1 MYIENMYFVESS
13 VMAISLLCFIYSA
26 NNLVEKN
33 KIILPTILAII
44 GITAYQGTIG
54 FLMAFTFLIT
64 LNWNNLFI
72 FSHLFEY
79 VKILNVFLIDILGF
93 IIVILLMI
101 VHEYFHAITFSKKED
116 IYIWFQGFG
125 MITHCTEIKNVKE
138 YLYTLLLPNLLITL
152 PLSIFVIFVKIS
164 NPLILKMIGLVSSI
178 IILGAINDFATMV
191 YIIRNRK
198 QIEYLQLSGKY
209 MYYKKK

>member
-1 MYIENMYFVESS
+1 MP
-13 VMAISLLCFIYSA
+13 L
-26 NNLVEKN
+26 
-33 KIILPTILAII
+33 
-44 GITAYQGTIG
+44 
-54 FLMAFTFLIT
+54 
-64 LNWNNLFI
+64 
-72 FSHLFEY
+72 
-79 VKILNVFLIDILGF
+79 
-93 IIVILLMI
+93 
-101 VHEYFHAITFSKKED
+101 ED

-138 YLYTLLLPNLLITL
+138 YLYTLLLPNLRITL
-152 PLSIFVIFVKIS
+152 PLSIFVIFVKLS

-178 IILGAINDFATMV
+178 IILGAINDLATIV

>member
-1 MYIENMYFVESS
+1 
-13 VMAISLLCFIYSA
+13 MAIKFKGYL
-26 NNLVEKN
+26 KN
-33 KIILPTILAII
+33 DNQLKKVNESQLKKVTLEWIDYLFAFFIILYPLTKGLK
-44 GITAYQGTIG
+44 
-54 FLMAFTFLIT
+54 LLISRY
-64 LNWNNLFI
+64 NGK
-72 FSHLFEY
+72 
-79 VKILNVFLIDILGF
+79 VLNVFLIDILGF

-101 VHEYFHAITFSKKED
+101 IHEYFHAITFSKKED
-116 IYIWFQGFG
+116 IQIWFQGFG
-125 MITHCTEIKNVKE
+125 MITHCTQIKNIKE

-178 IILGAINDFATMV
+178 IILGAINDFATIV

>member
-1 MYIENMYFVESS
+1 
-13 VMAISLLCFIYSA
+13 MAIKFKGYL
-26 NNLVEKN
+26 KN
-33 KIILPTILAII
+33 DNQLKKVNESQLKKMTLEWLDYLFAFLIILYPLTKGLK
-44 GITAYQGTIG
+44 
-54 FLMAFTFLIT
+54 LLISRY
-64 LNWNNLFI
+64 NGK
-72 FSHLFEY
+72 
-79 VKILNVFLIDILGF
+79 VLNVFLIDILGF

-101 VHEYFHAITFSKKED
+101 IHEYFHAITFSKKED
-116 IYIWFQGFG
+116 IQIWFQGFG
-125 MITHCTEIKNVKE
+125 MITHCTQIKNIKE

-178 IILGAINDFATMV
+178 IILGAINDFATIV

-209 MYYKKK
+209 MYYKK

>member
-1 MYIENMYFVESS
+1 MTIKFRGYLKNNNPLKSVDESRLEK
-13 VMAISLLCFIYSA
+13 MAIGWIDYLFVFL
-26 NNLVEKN
+26 
-33 KIILPTILAII
+33 IILYPLTKSLK
-44 GITAYQGTIG
+44 
-54 FLMAFTFLIT
+54 LLISKY
-64 LNWNNLFI
+64 NG
-72 FSHLFEY
+72 
-79 VKILNVFLIDILGF
+79 KILNVFLIDILGF

-138 YLYTLLLPNLLITL
+138 YLYTLLLPNLLIPL
-152 PLSIFVIFVKIS
+152 PLSIFVIFVKLS

-178 IILGAINDFATMV
+178 IILGAINDLATIV

>member
-1 MYIENMYFVESS
+1 MTIKFKGYLKNDNQLKSVDESQ
-13 VMAISLLCFIYSA
+13 L
-26 NNLVEKN
+26 EKMVIGWIDYLFAFL
-33 KIILPTILAII
+33 IILYPLTKSLK
-44 GITAYQGTIG
+44 
-54 FLMAFTFLIT
+54 LLI
-64 LNWNNLFI
+64 
-72 FSHLFEY
+72 
-79 VKILNVFLIDILGF
+79 
-93 IIVILLMI
+93 
-101 VHEYFHAITFSKKED
+101 SKYNGN

-152 PLSIFVIFVKIS
+152 PLSIFVIFVKLS

-178 IILGAINDFATMV
+178 IILGAINDFATIV

>member
-1 MYIENMYFVESS
+1 MNFSILL
-13 VMAISLLCFIYSA
+13 ISKY
-26 NNLVEKN
+26 N
-33 KIILPTILAII
+33 
-44 GITAYQGTIG
+44 G
-54 FLMAFTFLIT
+54 
-64 LNWNNLFI
+64 
-72 FSHLFEY
+72 
-79 VKILNVFLIDILGF
+79 KILNVFLIDILGF

-125 MITHCTEIKNVKE
+125 MITHCTKIKNVKE

-152 PLSIFVIFVKIS
+152 PLSIFVIFVKLS

-178 IILGAINDFATMV
+178 IILGAINDLATIV

>member
-1 MYIENMYFVESS
+1 
-13 VMAISLLCFIYSA
+13 MAIKFKGYL
-26 NNLVEKN
+26 KN
-33 KIILPTILAII
+33 DNQLKKVNESQLKKMTIEWIDYLFAFLIILYPLTKGLK
-44 GITAYQGTIG
+44 
-54 FLMAFTFLIT
+54 LLISRY
-64 LNWNNLFI
+64 NGK
-72 FSHLFEY
+72 
-79 VKILNVFLIDILGF
+79 VLNVFLIDILGF

-101 VHEYFHAITFSKKED
+101 IHEYFHAITFSKKED
-116 IYIWFQGFG
+116 IQIWFQGFE
-125 MITHCTEIKNVKE
+125 MITHCTQIKNIKE

-178 IILGAINDFATMV
+178 IILGAINDFATIV